1 MKART
6 SWPCLWL
13 AVTALICCTATACA
27 ASTVAPAPG
36 SSLVHF
42 AWFAFGMGLLSLL
55 TPCVFPMIPI
65 TVSYFSK
72 HLAQSRFESVR
83 NAFIY
88 ALGII
93 FTFTALGVV
102 LAVVFGAAGV
112 NKLSAN
118 PWVNLFITV
127 VFLAFALSLFGVYF
141 IQLPPSWLDRLDR
154 RAVSSGKIAG
164 ILGMGLV
171 FSLTS
176 FTCTAPFIGTLLVL
190 ASQGNWHWPLLG
202 MLTFSFAFSIPFFTL
217 ALVPQIIAKLPRSG
231 SWMNIVK
238 VLMGFLEIAASLKFL
253 SNADLVWRWNIFTHQ
268 VVLSIWV
275 AIGLLMVFYL
285 LGGLH
290 LEDEELP
297 RNLSIG
303 RVLVAL
309 LLLSTTVWLSSGLNG
324 HQLGE
329 IESFLPPPANS
340 TNGTTSTASPGELT
354 WILNDYPT
362 GVKQAGIEGKPIF
375 IDFTGYTC
383 TNCRWMEANM
393 FPRPEIRAEMEKFV
407 RVRLFTDRT
416 GQPYEAQQKME
427 KDRFDSVALPLYA
440 ILTPNGQVI
449 KASFPGLTRDP
460 KEFLQFLS
468 ANDKP

>member
-1 MKART
+1 MNLLMGDWHPGIAATVLAFT
-6 SWPCLWL
+6 SVSHSVAGSATSSPHP
-13 AVTALICCTATACA
+13 ALF
-27 ASTVAPAPG
+27 
-36 SSLVHF
+36 HF

-72 HLAQSRFESVR
+72 HLAQSRGEAIG
-83 NAFIY
+83 NATVY

-93 FTFTALGVV
+93 STFTALGMI

-118 PWVNLFITV
+118 PWVNLVITA

-141 IQLPPSWLDRLDR
+141 IQLPGSWLARLDR
-154 RAVSSGKIAG
+154 RAVSSRKIFG
-164 ILGMGLV
+164 ILAMGLV

-176 FTCTAPFIGTLLVL
+176 FTCTAPFIGTMLVL
-190 ASQGNWHWPLLG
+190 ASQGNWHWPLVG
-202 MLTFSFAFSIPFFTL
+202 MLAFSTAFSVPFFAL
-217 ALVPQIIAKLPRSG
+217 AVMPQMIARLPRSG
-231 SWMNIVK
+231 SWLNIVK

-253 SNADLVWRWNIFTHQ
+253 SNVDLIWRWNIFTHQ

-275 AIGLLMVFYL
+275 AIGVLMVAYL
-285 LGGLH
+285 LGIFR
-290 LEDEELP
+290 LENEELSGT
-297 RNLSIG
+297 LSIG

-309 LLLSTTVWLSSGLNG
+309 LLLSVSVWLSSGLNG
-324 HQLGE
+324 HPLGE
-329 IESFLPPPANS
+329 IESFLPPPAAS
-340 TNGTTSTASPGELT
+340 LNGETSTAVPTEPV
-354 WILNDYPT
+354 WILNDYAA
-362 GVKQAGIEGKPIF
+362 GVKQASQQGKPIF

-393 FPRPEIRAEMEKFV
+393 FPRPEIRAEMDKFV
-407 RVRLFTDRT
+407 RVRLFTDRA

-440 ILTPNGQVI
+440 ILSPNGKI

-460 KEFLQFLS
+460 KEFLQFLT
-468 ANDKP
+468 ANDRP

>member
-1 MKART
+1 
-6 SWPCLWL
+6 
-13 AVTALICCTATACA
+13 
-27 ASTVAPAPG
+27 
-36 SSLVHF
+36 VHF

-72 HLAQSRFESVR
+72 HLAQSRSEAVR
-83 NAFIY
+83 NACIY

-93 FTFTALGVV
+93 FNFTSLGMI
-102 LAVVFGAAGV
+102 LAIVFGAAGV

-118 PWVNLFITV
+118 PWVNLIITA

-141 IQLPPSWLDRLDR
+141 IRLPASWLARLDR
-154 RAVSSGKIAG
+154 RAHASGKIAG

-176 FTCTAPFIGTLLVL
+176 FTCTAPFIGTMLVL
-190 ASQGNWHWPLLG
+190 ASQGNWHWPLVG
-202 MLTFSFAFSIPFFTL
+202 MLTFSFAFSIPFFAL
-217 ALVPQIIAKLPRSG
+217 ALMPQMIARLPRSG
-231 SWMNIVK
+231 SWLNIVK

-253 SNADLVWRWNIFTHQ
+253 SNADLIWRWNVFTHQ

-275 AIGLLMVFYL
+275 AIGLLMVLYL
-285 LGGLH
+285 LGGLR
-290 LEDEELP
+290 LENEELAGK
-297 RNLSIG
+297 LSIG

-309 LLLSTTVWLSSGLNG
+309 LVLSTTVWLSSGLNG

-329 IESFLPPPANS
+329 IESFLPPPSAS
-340 TNGTTSTASPGELT
+340 INGAASTASPSEMT
-354 WILNDYPT
+354 WILNDYS
-362 GVKQAGIEGKPIF
+362 AGLKEAALEGKPIF

-393 FPRPEIRAEMEKFV
+393 FPRPEIRSEMDKFV
-407 RVRLFTDRT
+407 RVRLFTDRA

-468 ANDKP
+468 TNDKP

>member
-1 MKART
+1 MAL
-6 SWPCLWL
+6 SAP
-13 AVTALICCTATACA
+13 TALIFFAAIA
-27 ASTVAPAPG
+27 PVASTVAPATG

-72 HLAQSRFESVR
+72 HLAQSRSEAVR
-83 NAFIY
+83 NACIY

-93 FTFTALGVV
+93 FTFTSLGMV
-102 LAVVFGAAGV
+102 LAIVFGAAGV

-118 PWVNLFITV
+118 PWVNLIITA
-127 VFLAFALSLFGVYF
+127 VFLVFALSLFGVYF
-141 IQLPPSWLDRLDR
+141 IRLPAAWLARLDR
-154 RAVSSGKIAG
+154 RAHASGKIAG

-176 FTCTAPFIGTLLVL
+176 FTCTAPFIGTMLVL
-190 ASQGNWHWPLLG
+190 ASQGNWHWPLVG
-202 MLTFSFAFSIPFFTL
+202 MLTFSFAFSIPFFVL
-217 ALVPQIIAKLPRSG
+217 ALMPQMIARLPRSG
-231 SWMNIVK
+231 SWLNIVK

-253 SNADLVWRWNIFTHQ
+253 SNADLIWRWNIFTHQ

-275 AIGLLMVFYL
+275 AVGLLMVVYL
-285 LGGLH
+285 LGGLR
-290 LEDEELP
+290 LENEELADK
-297 RNLSIG
+297 LSIG
-303 RVLVAL
+303 RVLLAL
-309 LLLSTTVWLSSGLNG
+309 LLLSTTVWLSSGLYG

-329 IESFLPPPANS
+329 IESFLPPPSAS
-340 TNGTTSTASPGELT
+340 VNGATSTAPSAELT
-354 WILNDYPT
+354 WILNDYPA
-362 GVKQAGIEGKPIF
+362 GVKEAGVEGKPIF

-393 FPRPEIRAEMEKFV
+393 FPRPEIRAEMDKFV
-407 RVRLFTDRT
+407 RVRLFTDRA
-416 GQPYEAQQKME
+416 GQPYEGQQKME

-440 ILTPNGQVI
+440 ILSPNGQAI

-468 ANDKP
+468 ASDKP